1 MNVARSGLYFFL
13 SQMFDVGDGPRVKR
27 LFRPF
32 YKRRPSFPRYFITWD
47 IKKLLNFLSWHP
59 ISSLFFK
66 KLTLK
71 TLTIVS
77 VTSSDRAQTIKPID
91 IENSEVT
98 ENGIFF
104 LIYSLLKC
112 SKKIRPVRVVKCIK
126 FDEPSLDVCSYVIA
140 YMQKSLKYRIRD
152 VNKGLPNPRQL
163 FLSYST
169 GKPLRRATI
178 SKYLLEVLSLA
189 GIDTSTFKAHSY
201 RGALPS
207 IMSKRCAS
215 PGQILAQG
223 DWQQMGTFERYYNRY
238 ADNSVEGRL
247 IAQVTGANK

>member
-1 MNVARSGLYFFL
+1 MAPYQQSVL
-13 SQMFDVGDGPRVKR
+13 
-27 LFRPF
+27 
-32 YKRRPSFPRYFITWD
+32 
-47 IKKLLNFLSWHP
+47 
-59 ISSLFFK
+59 K

-77 VTSSDRAQTIKPID
+77 VTSSDRVQTIESID

-112 SKKIRPVRVVKCIK
+112 SKKNRPVRVVKCIK
-126 FDEPSLDVCSYVIA
+126 FDEPSLDVCSYVMA

-152 VNKGLPNPRQL
+152 VNKGLPKPRQL

-189 GIDTSTFKAHSY
+189 GIVTSTFKAHSY

-223 DWQQMGTFERYYNRY
+223 DWKQLGIFERYYNRY
-238 ADNSVEGRL
+238 ADDSVEGRQ
-247 IAQVTGANK
+247 IAQVTGTNK